1 MFSARIHVAFMGAQE
16 NLSVYVVSMF
26 CECNKA
32 NVDSVRSLK
41 SCHSMLLLILED

>member
-1 MFSARIHVAFMGAQE
+1 MPEFELHIRVYRK
-16 NLSVYVVSMF
+16 NTSVRVVSMF

-32 NVDSVRSLK
+32 NMDSVRSLK